1 MADDTA
7 NSTATHARTK
17 RFAGL
22 APRVAAIAFLA
33 AVPVLPGVPDFWITL
48 GGYIGLYSLVAIG
61 LVLLTGVG
69 GMTSFGQAAFVGF
82 GAYTTA
88 VLTSKLGFSPWATL
102 PFALVATG
110 TMALLIGL
118 VTVRLSGH
126 YLPLGT
132 IAWAISFYFLF
143 GNIEWLGRYD
153 GISGLQPF
161 SVGPVSLIDARAVYY
176 LIWLVVVVAVVL
188 SENLLDSRMGRAI
201 RALRGGSIA
210 AESFGV
216 DTARAKLVVFVYAAL
231 LAGVSGWLYAHIQR
245 AVSPSPF
252 GLNAGIEYLLM
263 AVLGGSGYVL
273 GGVLGAAIVTV
284 LKDQLQ
290 NILPRLLGA
299 DGSFETI
306 VFGILMVAVLQLAR
320 DGLWPYI
327 MRWMPKP
334 PDKSVSLDVAPL
346 PNRPLPQRG
355 APLLQVEKARKTFG
369 GLVAVNDVEF
379 AVKGGE
385 IVGLIGPNGAGKS
398 TTFNLLTGVL
408 AADSGTIRL
417 DGTRIDGLPAR
428 AIAARGVARTFQHVK
443 LVPQMTVLENVAIG
457 AHLRSRTGVLSAML
471 RLDRVEEARIIA
483 EAARQIERVG
493 LTPHMHKPAASL
505 ALGQQ
510 RVVEIARALS
520 LDPSLLLLDEPAAG
534 LRFAEKQQ
542 LSALLSRLRSEGMS
556 ILLVEHDMDF
566 VMKLTDHLV
575 VLDFGTRIAEGSP
588 AAISKNPVV
597 LEAYLGGVE

>member
-1 MADDTA
+1 MARRR
-7 NSTATHARTK
+7 SVLSPR
-17 RFAGL
+17 L
-22 APRVAAIAFLA
+22 AAAVAIA
-33 AVPVLPGVPDFWITL
+33 AVPLIPGMPDFWVTL

-82 GAYTTA
+82 GAYTSA
-88 VLTSKLGFSPWATL
+88 VLTAQLGFSPWATL
-102 PFALVATG
+102 PFALAATG
-110 TMALLIGL
+110 LMALLIGL
-118 VTVRLSGH
+118 VTVKLSGH

-132 IAWAISFYFLF
+132 IAWGISFYYLF
-143 GNIEWLGRYD
+143 GNIEWFGRYD
-153 GISGLQPF
+153 GISGLPPF
-161 SVGPVSLIDARAVYY
+161 AIGPISLIDARAVFY
-176 LIWLVVVVAVVL
+176 LIWFAVLIAVIL

-201 RALRGGSIA
+201 RALRGGSVA

-231 LAGVSGWLYAHIQR
+231 LAGLSGWLYAHVQR

-273 GGVLGAAIVTV
+273 GGVLGAAIVTI

-290 NILPRLLGA
+290 NILPKLIGA

-306 VFGILMVAVLQLAR
+306 VFGVLMVAVLQLAR
-320 DGLWPYI
+320 EGLWPFI
-327 MRWMPKP
+327 MRWLP
-334 PDKSVSLDVAPL
+334 PPPEKAITFDAPPLAKRVAPD
-346 PNRPLPQRG
+346 RG
-355 APLLQVEKARKTFG
+355 APLLAVTKARKAFG
-369 GLVAVNDVEF
+369 GLVAVNDVSFE
-379 AVKGGE
+379 VKGGE

-408 AADSGTIRL
+408 EATSGEIRFAAE
-417 DGTRIDGLPAR
+417 RIDGLPAR
-428 AIAARGVARTFQHVK
+428 NIAQRGIARTFQHVK

-457 AHLRSRTGVLSAML
+457 AHLRSRSGVLAAML
-471 RLDRVEEARIIA
+471 RFDRADEARLLA
-483 EAARQIERVG
+483 EASRQIARVG
-493 LTPHMHKPAASL
+493 LGPHMHKPAASL

-510 RVVEIARALS
+510 RITEIARALC
-520 LDPSLLLLDEPAAG
+520 LDPALLLLDEPAAG

-542 LSALLSRLRSEGMS
+542 LAELLSRLRQDGMS

-575 VLDFGTRIAEGSP
+575 VLDFGTKIAEGTP
-588 AAISKNPVV
+588 AEVSANPVV